1 MPEKFKRLLE
11 RFSTVNEPFWIRLG
25 LFGCVGPH
33 HFGDGDLVSREALSR
48 AVCER
53 AVRRW
58 ARSQGLLF
66 SPFLLYTL
74 LDGKW
79 NTAELYAGAMV
90 FLPWMHGISPLQ
102 HEIKEPEPSHVA
114 GALHVL
120 KHSPQRRSARRDVM
134 QILPSLLPG
143 IQRGD
148 DLSQGSWR
156 DLLEIA
162 VRSQNPTLRGA
173 ILDAMRRADAPEL
186 NELVESLYGL
196 TDITSRKLHH
206 AEASAVAAARY
217 ARRARAVIQ
226 TETGEVS
233 RRAQV
238 PEEANS

>member
-11 RFSTVNEPFWIRLG
+11 RFSTVNEPFWVRFG
-25 LFGCVGPH
+25 MFGCVGPH
-33 HFGDGDLVSREALSR
+33 HFGDGDLVSREALSN

-58 ARSQGLLF
+58 ARSVGLLLT
-66 SPFLLYTL
+66 PLLLYTL

-79 NTAELYAGAMV
+79 NGAELHAGAMV
-90 FLPWMHGISPLQ
+90 FFPWIHSISPLE
-102 HEIKEPEPSHVA
+102 HEIKEPKPSHVA
-114 GALHVL
+114 GALHLL
-120 KHSPQRRSARRDVM
+120 KNSPGRRSARRDVM

-148 DLSQGSWR
+148 GLPRACWR

-162 VRSQNPTLRGA
+162 LRSRNAALRA
-173 ILDAMRRADAPEL
+173 AVLDAMRLADAPEL
-186 NELVESLYGL
+186 TELVESLYGL
-196 TDITSRKLHH
+196 TDLKSRKLDH

-217 ARRARAVIQ
+217 ALRARAVIQ
-226 TETGEVS
+226 TETGEVPW
-233 RRAQV
+233 RAPA